1 VSLPLVA
8 TIAQEIIAMYT
19 LWDRYKEDASA
30 ADPGSPAKGT
40 PDSRGDDDAV
50 VTPALLTAV
59 LMKMRETRF
68 QDMAHPSSSGR
79 PVPVNKMLERTQ
91 AAG

>member
-1 VSLPLVA
+1 MSLPLVA

-59 LMKMRETRF
+59 LMKMRETRL
-68 QDMAHPSSSGR
+68 QDVAHPSSSGR
-79 PVPVNKMLERTQ
+79 SVPVNKMLERTQ